1 MNYFDE
7 YGFAPYVPEHMEKE
21 MQSTRRPPPV
31 RMPGNTY
38 ENIDPWSRMPS
49 GPTGMQGMQRTS
61 MPADFFPYSYPQN
74 LPVALDL
81 MRDSLMGETEDKLFY
96 SHILNAAVSPEDRE
110 TISAIRNDEMKH
122 YEILKKLYHELTGET
137 PPKPGAAEDMAQ
149 MTYCQALAK
158 ALRVE
163 VAAIERYRKILFAMQ
178 DRRHI
183 NMVTEVLTDEI
194 RHADLYGLLL
204 SMNNCFTRRATP
216 YTRP

>member
-7 YGFAPYVPEHMEKE
+7 YGYTPYVPEHMEKE
-21 MQSTRRPPPV
+21 VQSTRGPSPV

-38 ENIDPWSRMPS
+38 ENMDPWSQMRHV
-49 GPTGMQGMQRTS
+49 PTGMQGTQRTS

-81 MRDSLMGETEDKLFY
+81 IRDSLMGETEDKLFY

-122 YEILKKLYHELTGET
+122 YEILKKLYHELTGEEA
-137 PPKPGAAEDMAQ
+137 PKPGTAEETEQ

-158 ALRVE
+158 ALRGE
-163 VAAIERYRKILFAMQ
+163 VAAIERYRKILFGMQ

-183 NMVTEVLTDEI
+183 NMVTEILTDEI
-194 RHADLYGLLL
+194 RHADLYGLLI
-204 SMNNCFTRRATP
+204 SMNNCFARREPA

>member
-1 MNYFDE
+1 MNFYDE
-7 YGFAPYVPEHMEKE
+7 YGYAPYVPEHMEKE
-21 MQSTRRPPPV
+21 TQTTKRPPPV

-38 ENIDPWSRMPS
+38 ENMDPWNNMRS
-49 GPTGMQGMQRTS
+49 GNTGMRQTS
-61 MPADFFPYSYPQN
+61 MPADFFPYSYPHN

-96 SHILNAAVSPEDRE
+96 AHILNAAVLPEDRE
-110 TISAIRNDEMKH
+110 TISSIRNDEMKH
-122 YEILKKLYHELTGET
+122 YEILRKLYHEHTGET
-137 PPKPGAAEDMAQ
+137 PPKPDAPEEMEQ

-158 ALRVE
+158 ALRGE

-183 NMVTEVLTDEI
+183 NMVTEILTDEI

-204 SMNNCFTRRATP
+204 SMNNCFPRRNMQD
-216 YTRP
+216 TRP